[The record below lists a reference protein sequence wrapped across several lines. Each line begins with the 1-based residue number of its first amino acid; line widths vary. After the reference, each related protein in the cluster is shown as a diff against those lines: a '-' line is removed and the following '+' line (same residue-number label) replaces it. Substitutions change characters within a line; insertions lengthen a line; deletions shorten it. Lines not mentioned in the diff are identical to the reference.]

1 MKLSAQ
7 TIKTL
12 TLPPGMKDR
21 IFFDDEVGGFGIR
34 LRDSGEARWI
44 VQYDDPSGRTR
55 KVTLGSPSLLDAAA
69 ARKAARDLLA
79 SIRLGADPA
88 AERQTRREQAAETF
102 GGPLLSRYLAYQ
114 QGRRRPRSF
123 LQLER
128 HLRKNAKPLHAYPL
142 VLIDRRTVAGLI
154 SRLVEEN
161 GPTAAL
167 NARGSIVQFL
177 TWCVREG
184 LIEHNAAANTNAPT
198 TNGPRTRLLN
208 EDDLRAIWGAL
219 PDPGDDF
226 GDLVRLLAYTL
237 TRRAELGDLLWDEV
251 DLEAGEIKLP
261 AARMKNNK
269 PHIIVLSKPALAI
282 LAARPRNGRAHV
294 FGRNEHGFQNWAYN
308 KARLD
313 KRTPNVEVWN
323 LHDFRRLGSTTMHDE
338 LGIPPHVVEVVLA
351 HVGHRA
357 GVAGVYNLAAYLP
370 ERRRAME
377 RWAERVDAVVSGRG
391 TASAEVVQLRR

>member
-1 MKLSAQ
+1 MKLTTQ
-7 TIKTL
+7 TIKAL
-12 TLPPGMKDR
+12 TLPPGMKDK
-21 IFFDDEVGGFGIR
+21 IHFDDEVGGFGIR
-34 LRDSGEARWI
+34 LRNSGEARWV
-44 VQYDDPSGRTR
+44 VQYDDAAGRTR

-102 GGPLLSRYLAYQ
+102 GGPLLTRYLAYQ
-114 QGRRRPRSF
+114 QARRRPRSF
-123 LQLER
+123 LQIER
-128 HLRKNAKPLHAYPL
+128 HLRKDAKPLHAHSL
-142 VLIDRRTVAGLI
+142 ASIDRRTVAGLI
-154 SRLVEEN
+154 SKLVEEN

-167 NARGSIVQFL
+167 NARTSIVQFL
-177 TWCVREG
+177 AWCVREG
-184 LIEHNAAANTNAPT
+184 LIEHNVAANTNAPVA
-198 TNGPRTRLLN
+198 NGPRTRLLS

-219 PDPGDDF
+219 PEPGDDF

-251 DLEAGEIKLP
+251 DLKAGEIRLP

-269 PHIIVLSKPALAI
+269 PHTIVLSKPALAI
-282 LAARPRNGRAHV
+282 LAARQCDGRAHV
-294 FGRNEHGFQNWAYN
+294 FGRIGHGFQSWAYN
-308 KARLD
+308 KALLD
-313 KRTPNVEVWN
+313 KRTPNVAAWN
-323 LHDFRRLGSTTMHDE
+323 LHDFRRVGSTTMHDE

-377 RWAERVDAVVSGRG
+377 RWAEHVD
-391 TASAEVVQLRR
+391 EVVTGKPVSAKVVNLHQ